1 MSIKPSLPKGTR
13 DFLPEVMLKRSF
25 IRETIKNVFT
35 KFAFAPIE
43 TPAMEN
49 LETLTGK
56 YGEEGDKLIY
66 KIRSNKNLRAQ
77 LNSNQTEKLNKI
89 YKFWLPQKS
98 QMALRYDLT
107 VPFARFVVQ
116 NQNELQFP
124 FKRYQIQP
132 VWRADR
138 PQKGRFREFYQ
149 CDADVVGS
157 HSLLQELEFIAIY
170 QRVFQE
176 LNLPATIRL
185 NNRKLLAGLAEVFGI
200 AERLSD
206 FTVAL
211 DKLDKIGA
219 EGVRNELEKK
229 AFSKT
234 ALEGFEQIIELKGT
248 VQEQLAI
255 LEPLLKTSE
264 IGKEGIADMHFISK
278 HSDSTDMVSLT
289 LDVTLARGLD
299 YYTGTIFEVVA
310 NGVEI
315 GSIGGGG
322 RYADLTSIFGK
333 KDLPGVGISFGLDRI
348 YMALEELNLFPE
360 VATKGTQLMVANFGE
375 EEALFG
381 LKLANELRQLGVN
394 VEVYPDA
401 AKMKKQLD
409 FANKN
414 NIGFVLLI
422 GSSELKEGVFT
433 LKNMEEG
440 SQQSLSRIEL
450 LEFFNN
456 NQAKHTPHGRH

>member
-13 DFLPEVMLKRSF
+13 DFLPEVMLKRSY
-25 IRETIKNVFT
+25 IRETIKQVFT

-56 YGEEGDKLIY
+56 YGEEGDRLIF
-66 KIRSNKNLRAQ
+66 KILNSGDFLAKADEKNLE
-77 LNSNQTEKLNKI
+77 NKDSNALTASISDK
-89 YKFWLPQKS
+89 
-98 QMALRYDLT
+98 ALRYDLT

-157 HSLLQELEFIAIY
+157 HSLLQELEFVSIY
-170 QRVFQE
+170 QKVFEQF
-176 LNLPATIRL
+176 NLPTTVRL
-185 NNRKLLAGLAEVFGI
+185 NNRKILAGLAEVFGI
-200 AERLSD
+200 FDRLTD

-211 DKLDKIGA
+211 DKLDKIGV
-219 EGVRNELEKK
+219 EGVTKELEKK
-229 AFSKT
+229 DFDKI
-234 ALEGFEQIIELKGT
+234 ALDGFAQIVALKGT
-248 VQEQLAI
+248 VNQQLKA
-255 LEPLLKTSE
+255 LEPILKNSE
-264 IGKEGIADMHFISK
+264 IGKEGIADMRFISE
-278 HSDSTDMVSLT
+278 HTDNTDLVELT

-310 NGVEI
+310 DGVQI

-348 YMALEELNLFPE
+348 YMALEELNLFPA
-360 VATKGTQLMVANFGE
+360 VATRGTQLMVANFGE
-375 EEALFG
+375 AESLYG
-381 LKLANELRQLGVN
+381 LKLANELRDLDVI
-394 VEVYPDA
+394 VEIYPDA
-401 AKMKKQLD
+401 AKIKKQLD

-414 NIGFVLLI
+414 NIGYVLLI

-450 LEFFNN
+450 LEFFNK
-456 NQAKHTPHGRH
+456 NQTKHTPHGRH